1 MQAVI
6 LAGGKGTR
14 LRPYTTVLPKPLM
27 PIGDMPVVEVII
39 RQLRAAGFDRLVL
52 AVGYLPHLFRAFIG
66 GGERF
71 GGPIEF
77 VLEESPLGTAGA
89 LGLISGLDS
98 DFLLINGD
106 TLTNLDYRAFMKF
119 HRDRGAIATI
129 ATKSRE
135 NRVDYGVLEI
145 GSDQRLIGY
154 VEKPVQTYHV
164 SMGVN
169 AFRPDILKFVK
180 PNHYLD
186 IPQLML
192 DLMGHGERVQCH
204 QSDCFWLDIGR
215 PADYERALE
224 IFQERRAEFL
234 GNSACES

>member
-27 PIGDMPVVEVII
+27 PIGDMPVVEVIV

-66 GGERF
+66 DGERF

-77 VLEESPLGTAGA
+77 VLEVEPLGTAGA
-89 LGLISGLDS
+89 LGLIAGLDS

-106 TLTNLDYRAFMKF
+106 TLTTLDYRAFMKF
-119 HRDRGAIATI
+119 HREQGAIATI

-135 NRVDYGVLEI
+135 NRVDYGVLEVDD
-145 GSDQRLIGY
+145 DQSLLRY
-154 VEKPVQTYHV
+154 VEKPVQKYLV

-169 AFRPDILKFVK
+169 AFRADVLKYVQ
-180 PNHYLD
+180 PNRYLD
-186 IPQLML
+186 IPQLMVN
-192 DLMGHGERVQCH
+192 LMGHGERVQCYR
-204 QSDCFWLDIGR
+204 SDCFWLDIGR
-215 PADYERALE
+215 PADYERAIE

-234 GNSACES
+234 GTTTCGS

>member
-39 RQLRAAGFDRLVL
+39 RQLRNAGFKRLVL
-52 AVGYLPHLFRAFIG
+52 AVGYLPDLFRAFIG
-66 GGERF
+66 DGERF

-77 VLEESPLGTAGA
+77 VHEQDPLGTAGA
-89 LGLISGLDS
+89 LGLVSGLDS

-106 TLTNLDYRAFMKF
+106 TLTNLDYRAFMEF
-119 HRDRGAIATI
+119 HRSRGAIATI
-129 ATKSRE
+129 ATQSRQ
-135 NRVDYGVLEI
+135 NAVDYGVLEM
-145 GSDQRLIGY
+145 GDDHRLTRY

-169 AFRPDILKFVK
+169 AFRADVLQHVQ
-180 PNHYLD
+180 PNRYLD
-186 IPQLML
+186 IPQLMQC
-192 DLMGHGERVQCH
+192 LMEKGEPVQCY

-215 PADYERALE
+215 PADYEKALDV
-224 IFQERRAEFL
+224 FQERRAEFL
-234 GNSACES
+234 GKPACGS

>member
-27 PIGDMPVVEVII
+27 PIGDMPVVEVIV
-39 RQLRAAGFDRLVL
+39 RQLRNAGFDRLVL

-66 GGERF
+66 DGERF

-106 TLTNLDYRAFMKF
+106 TLTNLDYRAFMQR
-119 HRDRGAIATI
+119 HREQGAIATI
-129 ATKSRE
+129 ATQKRQ
-135 NRVDYGVLEI
+135 NKVDYGVLEI
-145 GSDQRLIGY
+145 GDDHTLKRY
-154 VEKPVQTYHV
+154 VEKPVQDYYV

-169 AFRPDILKFVK
+169 AFRADVLKYVQ
-180 PNHYLD
+180 PNRYLD

-192 DLMGHGERVQCH
+192 QLMEQGERVHCYR
-204 QSDCFWLDIGR
+204 SDSFWLDIGR
-215 PADYERALE
+215 PADYERAVE

-234 GNSACES
+234 GDAACGS

>member
-27 PIGDMPVVEVII
+27 PIGDMPVVEVIV

-66 GGERF
+66 DGERF
-71 GGPIEF
+71 GGPVEF
-77 VLEESPLGTAGA
+77 VLEEAPLGTAGA

-119 HRDRGAIATI
+119 HREHGAIATI
-129 ATKSRE
+129 ATQSRQ
-135 NRVDYGVLEI
+135 NKVDYGVLEI
-145 GSDQRLIGY
+145 GDDQSLMRY
-154 VEKPVQTYHV
+154 VEKPVQSYHV

-169 AFRPDILKFVK
+169 AFRADVLKYVP
-180 PNHYLD
+180 PNRYLD

-192 DLMGHGERVQCH
+192 DLMGRGERVQCY

-215 PADYERALE
+215 PADYERAVE

-234 GNSACES
+234 GNATCGS

>member
-27 PIGDMPVVEVII
+27 PIGDMPVVEVIV

-66 GGERF
+66 DGERF
-71 GGPIEF
+71 GGPVEF

-89 LGLISGLDS
+89 MGLISGLDS

-119 HRDRGAIATI
+119 HREHGAIATI

-145 GSDQRLIGY
+145 GEGQRLVGY
-154 VEKPVQTYHV
+154 VEKPVQSYHV

-169 AFRPDILKFVK
+169 AFRADVLKYVE
-180 PNHYLD
+180 PNRYLD

-192 DLMGHGERVQCH
+192 DLMAHGERVQCY

-215 PADYERALE
+215 PADYERAVE

-234 GNSACES
+234 GNSACGS

>member
-27 PIGDMPVVEVII
+27 PIGDMPVVEVIV

-66 GGERF
+66 NGERF
-71 GGPIEF
+71 GGPVEF
-77 VLEESPLGTAGA
+77 VLEEAPLGTAGA

-106 TLTNLDYRAFMKF
+106 TLTTLDYRAFMKF
-119 HRDRGAIATI
+119 HREHGAIATI
-129 ATKSRE
+129 ATQSRQ
-135 NRVDYGVLEI
+135 NKVDYGVLEI
-145 GSDQRLIGY
+145 GDDQSLMRY
-154 VEKPVQTYHV
+154 VEKPVQSYHV

-169 AFRPDILKFVK
+169 AFRADVLKYVP
-180 PNHYLD
+180 PNCYLD

-192 DLMGHGERVQCH
+192 DLMGRGERVQCY

-215 PADYERALE
+215 PADYERAVE

-234 GNSACES
+234 GNATCGS

>member
-27 PIGDMPVVEVII
+27 PIGDMPVVEVIV

-66 GGERF
+66 DGERF

-77 VLEESPLGTAGA
+77 VHEEAPLGTAGA
-89 LGLISGLDS
+89 LGLISGLHS
-98 DFLLINGD
+98 DFLVINGD
-106 TLTNLDYRAFMKF
+106 TLTNLDYRAFMEY
-119 HRDRGAIATI
+119 HRKHGAMATI
-129 ATKSRE
+129 ATKARE
-135 NRVDYGVLEI
+135 NKVDYGVLEI
-145 GSDQRLIGY
+145 GDDQGLVRY

-169 AFRPDILKFVK
+169 AFRAEVLKYVP
-180 PNHYLD
+180 PNRYLD
-186 IPQLML
+186 VPQLMQN
-192 DLMGHGERVQCH
+192 LMDDGQRVQCY

-215 PADYERALE
+215 PADYERAVE
-224 IFQERRAEFL
+224 IFQDRRAEFL
-234 GNSACES
+234 GSSACES

>member
-27 PIGDMPVVEVII
+27 PIGDMPVVEVIV
-39 RQLRAAGFDRLVL
+39 RQLRNAGFDRLVL

-66 GGERF
+66 DGERF

-106 TLTNLDYRAFMKF
+106 TLTNLDYRAFMQR
-119 HRDRGAIATI
+119 HREQGAIATI
-129 ATKSRE
+129 ATQKRQ
-135 NRVDYGVLEI
+135 NKVDYGVLEI
-145 GSDQRLIGY
+145 GDDHTLKRY
-154 VEKPVQTYHV
+154 VEKPVQDYYV

-169 AFRPDILKFVK
+169 AFRADVLKYVQ
-180 PNHYLD
+180 PNRYLD

-192 DLMGHGERVQCH
+192 QLMDRGERVHCYR
-204 QSDCFWLDIGR
+204 SDSFWLDIGR
-215 PADYERALE
+215 PADYERAVE

-234 GNSACES
+234 GDAACGS

>member
-27 PIGDMPVVEVII
+27 PIGDMPVVEVIV
-39 RQLRAAGFDRLVL
+39 RQLRAAGFNRLIL
-52 AVGYLPHLFRAFIG
+52 AVGYLPHLFRTFIG
-66 GGERF
+66 DGERF

-89 LGLISGLDS
+89 MGLISGLNS

-106 TLTNLDYRAFMKF
+106 TLTTLDYRAFMEY
-119 HRDRGAIATI
+119 HRKHGAIATI
-129 ATKSRE
+129 ATQTRQNK
-135 NRVDYGVLEI
+135 VDYGVLEI
-145 GSDQRLIGY
+145 GSDARLCGY
-154 VEKPVQTYHV
+154 VEKPVQSYHV

-169 AFRPDILKFVK
+169 AFRADVLKYVQ
-180 PNHYLD
+180 PGSYLD
-186 IPQLML
+186 IPQLMV
-192 DLMGHGERVQCH
+192 DLIDKGERVQCY

-215 PADYERALE
+215 VADYERAEE

-234 GNSACES
+234 GTSTCGS

>member
-27 PIGDMPVVEVII
+27 PIGDMPVVEVIV
-39 RQLRAAGFDRLVL
+39 RQLRAAGFDQLVL

-66 GGERF
+66 DGERF

-77 VLEESPLGTAGA
+77 VLEEAPLGTAGA
-89 LGLISGLDS
+89 LGLISGLQS

-106 TLTNLDYRAFMKF
+106 TLTNLDYRAFMEY
-119 HRDRGAIATI
+119 HRRHGAMATI
-129 ATKSRE
+129 ATKARE
-135 NRVDYGVLEI
+135 NKVDYGVLEI
-145 GSDQRLIGY
+145 GDDQRLVRY

-169 AFRPDILKFVK
+169 AFRAQVLKYVT
-180 PNHYLD
+180 PNRYLD
-186 IPQLML
+186 IPQLMQN
-192 DLMGHGERVQCH
+192 LMDDGQRVQCYP
-204 QSDCFWLDIGR
+204 SDCFWLDIGR
-215 PADYERALE
+215 PADYERAVE
-224 IFQERRAEFL
+224 IFQDRRAEFL
-234 GNSACES
+234 GNSTCGS

>member
-1 MQAVI
+1 VQAII

-14 LRPYTTVLPKPLM
+14 LRPYTTLLPKPLM

-39 RQLRAAGFDRLVL
+39 RQLRAAGFDRLIL
-52 AVGYLPHLFRAFIG
+52 AIGYLPDLFRAFIG
-66 GGERF
+66 NGERF

-77 VLEESPLGTAGA
+77 VLEENPLGTAGA
-89 LGLISGLDS
+89 LGLISGMES

-119 HRDRGAIATI
+119 HKEHGAIATI
-129 ATKSRE
+129 ATHRRE
-135 NRVDYGVLEI
+135 NAVDYGVLEI
-145 GSDQRLIGY
+145 SDDQRLMRY
-154 VEKPVQTYHV
+154 VEKPVHSYHV

-169 AFRPDILKFVK
+169 AFRADVLRYIQ

-186 IPQLML
+186 IPQLMQS
-192 DLMGHGERVQCH
+192 LMDKGENVHCYA
-204 QSDCFWLDIGR
+204 SDCFWLDIGR
-215 PADYERALE
+215 PADYEKALE

-234 GNSACES
+234 GNCACGS

>member
-1 MQAVI
+1 MQAVV

-14 LRPYTTVLPKPLM
+14 LRPYTTLLPKPLM

-39 RQLRAAGFDRLVL
+39 RQLRAAGFERVIL
-52 AVGYLPHLFRAFIG
+52 AVGYLPDLFRALIG
-66 GGERF
+66 DGERM

-77 VLEESPLGTAGA
+77 VREEIPLGTAGA

-106 TLTNLDYRAFMKF
+106 TLTTLDYRAFMEY
-119 HRDRGAIATI
+119 HRKHGAIATI
-129 ATKSRE
+129 AAQCRQ
-135 NRVDYGVLEI
+135 NPVDYGVLEI
-145 GSDQRLIGY
+145 ADDQRLTRY

-169 AFRPDILKFVK
+169 AFRADVLQYVE
-180 PNHYLD
+180 PNRYLD
-186 IPQLML
+186 IPQLMQV
-192 DLMGHGERVQCH
+192 LMDKGQPVQCY

-215 PADYERALE
+215 PADYEKALE
-224 IFQERRAEFL
+224 VFQERRAEFL
-234 GNSACES
+234 GNSSCGS

>member
-27 PIGDMPVVEVII
+27 PIGDMPVVEVIV

-66 GGERF
+66 DGERF
-71 GGPIEF
+71 GGPVEF
-77 VLEESPLGTAGA
+77 VLEEAPLGTAGA

-106 TLTNLDYRAFMKF
+106 TLTNLDYRAFMEY
-119 HRDRGAIATI
+119 HRQHGAIATI
-129 ATKSRE
+129 ATQSRQ
-135 NRVDYGVLEI
+135 NKVDYGVLEI
-145 GSDQRLIGY
+145 GEDQRLVRY
-154 VEKPVQTYHV
+154 VEKPVQAYHV

-169 AFRPDILKFVK
+169 AFRADVLKYVA
-180 PNHYLD
+180 PNRYLD

-192 DLMGHGERVQCH
+192 DLMGHGEPVQCY

-215 PADYERALE
+215 PADYERAVE

-234 GNSACES
+234 GNSACGS

>member
-14 LRPYTTVLPKPLM
+14 LRPYTAVLPKPLM
-27 PIGDMPVVEVII
+27 PIGDMPVVEVIV
-39 RQLRAAGFDRLVL
+39 RQLRSAGFERLVL

-66 GGERF
+66 DGERF

-77 VLEESPLGTAGA
+77 VLEEAPLGTAGA

-106 TLTNLDYRAFMKF
+106 TLTNLDYRAFMEY
-119 HRDRGAIATI
+119 HRRHGAIATI
-129 ATKSRE
+129 ATHSRE
-135 NRVDYGVLEI
+135 NKVDYGVLEI
-145 GSDQRLIGY
+145 GDDQRLVGY

-169 AFRPDILKFVK
+169 AFRANVLKYVP
-180 PNHYLD
+180 PNRYLD
-186 IPQLML
+186 IPQLMN
-192 DLMGHGERVQCH
+192 DLMDRGEQVRCYK
-204 QSDCFWLDIGR
+204 SDCFWLDIGR
-215 PADYERALE
+215 PADYERAVE

-234 GNSACES
+234 GDSECGS

>member
-27 PIGDMPVVEVII
+27 PIGDMPVVEVIV

-66 GGERF
+66 DGERW
-71 GGPIEF
+71 GGPIEL

-89 LGLISGLDS
+89 LGLVSRLDS

-106 TLTNLDYRAFMKF
+106 TLTNLDYRGFMEY
-119 HRDRGAIATI
+119 HRAHGAVATI
-129 ATKSRE
+129 ATQSRQ
-135 NRVDYGVLEI
+135 NKVDYGVLEI
-145 GSDQRLIGY
+145 GDDHQLMRY
-154 VEKPVQTYHV
+154 VEKPVQSYHV

-169 AFRPDILKFVK
+169 AFRADVLKYVRPK
-180 PNHYLD
+180 SYLD

-192 DLMGHGERVQCH
+192 DLIEHGERVQCYE
-204 QSDCFWLDIGR
+204 SDCFWLDIGR
-215 PADYERALE
+215 PADYERAVE

-234 GNSACES
+234 GDAACGS

>member
-27 PIGDMPVVEVII
+27 PIGDMPVVEVIV
-39 RQLRAAGFDRLVL
+39 RQLRNAGFDRLVL

-66 GGERF
+66 DGERF

-77 VLEESPLGTAGA
+77 VLEEHPLGTAGA

-106 TLTNLDYRAFMKF
+106 TLTNLDYRAFMES
-119 HRDRGAIATI
+119 HRKSGAIATI
-129 ATKSRE
+129 GTHTRE
-135 NRVDYGVLEI
+135 NKVDYGVLEI
-145 GSDQRLIGY
+145 GDDQRLVGY
-154 VEKPVQTYHV
+154 VEKPVQSYHV

-169 AFRPDILKFVK
+169 AFRADVLKYVP
-180 PNHYLD
+180 PNRYLD
-186 IPQLML
+186 IPQLMM
-192 DLMGHGERVQCH
+192 DLTRRGERVQCY

-215 PADYERALE
+215 PSDYERAVE
-224 IFQERRAEFL
+224 IFQERREEFL
-234 GNSACES
+234 GSPACES

>member
-27 PIGDMPVVEVII
+27 PIGDMPVVEVIV

-66 GGERF
+66 DGERF

-89 LGLISGLDS
+89 LGLVSGLDS

-106 TLTNLDYRAFMKF
+106 TLTNLDFRAFMEF
-119 HRDRGAIATI
+119 HRQHGAIATI
-129 ATKSRE
+129 ATHERQ
-135 NRVDYGVLEI
+135 NAVDYGVLEI
-145 GSDQRLIGY
+145 GEDQRLVRY
-154 VEKPVQTYHV
+154 VEKPVHSYRV
-164 SMGVN
+164 SIGVN
-169 AFRPDILKFVK
+169 AFRADVLKYVQPDS
-180 PNHYLD
+180 YLD
-186 IPQLML
+186 VPQLMQR
-192 DLMGHGERVQCH
+192 LMERGERVQCY
-204 QSDCFWLDIGR
+204 QSDSFWLDIGR
-215 PADYERALE
+215 PADYERAIE
-224 IFQERRAEFL
+224 VFHERRAEFL
-234 GNSACES
+234 GNPACGS

>member
-14 LRPYTTVLPKPLM
+14 LRPYTTILPKPLM
-27 PIGDMPVVEVII
+27 PIGDMPVVEVIV
-39 RQLRAAGFDRLVL
+39 RQLRAAGFERLVL

-66 GGERF
+66 DGERF

-77 VLEESPLGTAGA
+77 VLEEAPLGTAGA

-106 TLTNLDYRAFMKF
+106 TLTTLDYRAFMKF
-119 HRDRGAIATI
+119 HRERGAIATI

-145 GSDQRLIGY
+145 GDDQRLMGY
-154 VEKPVQTYHV
+154 IEKPLQTYYV

-169 AFRPDILKFVK
+169 AFRSDVLKYVE
-180 PNHYLD
+180 PNRYLD

-192 DLMGHGERVQCH
+192 DLMGHGERVQCY

-215 PADYERALE
+215 PSDYERAVE
-224 IFQERRAEFL
+224 IFQDRRAEFL
-234 GNSACES
+234 GSSSCGS

>member
-27 PIGDMPVVEVII
+27 PIGDMPVVEVIV

-66 GGERF
+66 DGERF
-71 GGPIEF
+71 GGPVDF
-77 VLEESPLGTAGA
+77 VLEETPLGTAGA
-89 LGLISGLDS
+89 LGLVSGLQS

-106 TLTNLDYRAFMKF
+106 TLTNLDYRAFMEF
-119 HRDRGAIATI
+119 HRQHGAIATI
-129 ATKSRE
+129 ATQTRQ
-135 NRVDYGVLEI
+135 NPVDYGVLEI
-145 GSDQRLIGY
+145 GEDHRLVRY
-154 VEKPVQTYHV
+154 VEKPVQSYQV

-169 AFRPDILKFVK
+169 AFRADVLKYVP
-180 PNHYLD
+180 PNRYLD
-186 IPQLML
+186 IPQLMKI
-192 DLMGHGERVQCH
+192 LMDSGETVQCYK
-204 QSDCFWLDIGR
+204 SDCFWLDIGR
-215 PADYERALE
+215 PADYERAVE

-234 GNSACES
+234 GDLACGS